1 MSIFN
6 NSSFCSILKESPQD
20 HFQTVFQVTIF
31 FSLHELPY
39 INLLN
44 WSKGAIDASLRSIK
58 IKIFLDIGVSTKH
71 FLLPCLPLLQYT
83 LLNSPLP
90 LAKCNLTAIIQ
101 MSQVASLMCGK
112 GVGGGWL
119 GGDCRMWFG
128 LRVVFAVGIELGIN
142 SLGCGYRYKCL
153 AGSF

>member
-6 NSSFCSILKESPQD
+6 DSSFCSILKESPQD

-39 INLLN
+39 INLLS
-44 WSKGAIDASLRSIK
+44 WSKGAIDASLRSVK

-71 FLLPCLPLLQYT
+71 LLLPCLPLLQYT

-90 LAKCNLTAIIQ
+90 LAKCNPDSNNTD
-101 MSQVASLMCGK
+101 VASSLSN
-112 GVGGGWL
+112 VWEGGWEGTVECGL
-119 GGDCRMWFG
+119 G
-128 LRVVFAVGIELGIN
+128 
-142 SLGCGYRYKCL
+142 
-153 AGSF
+153 